1 MSVSVIIELTLP
13 LYKHIDQGDEHQ
25 IIILKALYVVDG
37 FGQNIFIVTVSDK
50 LSWQWRFWIKYKM
63 AAGFKNTKAESE
75 KYPFV
80 HG

>member
-50 LSWQWRFWIKYKM
+50 LSWQ
-63 AAGFKNTKAESE
+63 
-75 KYPFV
+75 
-80 HG
+80 